1 MVEKVLKESDAN
13 NVEPFKE
20 KMANFLE
27 GATQRIER
35 QFMKLENSQKL
46 FIKAMVFYKFIPK
59 SGTLEDTTPGQ
70 FFECWTSFAHDFR
83 DIWKKEMAILS
94 NEL

>member
-1 MVEKVLKESDAN
+1 MVEKVLKESNEN
-13 NVEPFKE
+13 NIEPFKE
-20 KMANFLE
+20 KMASFLE

-35 QFMKLENSQKL
+35 QFKKLDGSQKL

-59 SGTLEDTTPGQ
+59 SGTLNDTTPSQ
-70 FFECWTSFAHDFR
+70 FFECWTTFTHDFR